1 MHVYEQYLVLFLLWP
16 LVVLAQRPCDRQRVR
31 IETLPK
37 CPSYV
42 FEPVFRD
49 DFDGNSL
56 DTDKWEAVE
65 GVVRDPKHAIE
76 SQWYSPYNIEL
87 KDGFLYLIA
96 KREQPKRRTYSIWL
110 QSRVQ
115 DFAEPFEYTSAE
127 IDSKAKFGYGKYEIR
142 CKLPKGQGF
151 FPAFWTFGGPEWN
164 EIDIFEFW
172 NEKNFTG
179 KVNDGLL
186 SRKHKMNVHFDYDGD
201 GASNNC
207 PTKYKGPDFSE
218 DFHVFTLIWTP
229 YRLEWYLDGE
239 LKRASNLYQKGRRSV
254 LDCKDLKQ
262 GKKYKKNQIFPIREM
277 RIIANLAIQSGKN
290 APDES
295 TPFPSALVIDY
306 ISYEAMIDKA
316 TRKVIPLPK
325 SKDYRK

>member
-1 MHVYEQYLVLFLLWP
+1 MSFSKKYLYFFLLLP
-16 LVVLAQRPCDRQRVR
+16 LLSLAQRPCDRQR
-31 IETLPK
+31 ITLYSLPK

-42 FEPVFRD
+42 FEPAFRD
-49 DFDGNSL
+49 DFEGASL
-56 DTDKWEAVE
+56 DLTKWKAVE
-65 GVVRDPKHAIE
+65 GVVRDPYHSIE
-76 SQWYSPYNIEL
+76 SQWYSSHNIEL
-87 KDGFLYLIA
+87 KNGYLYLIA
-96 KREQPKRRTYSIWL
+96 KREQPNRQTYSIWL
-110 QSRVQ
+110 QGRMQKFSQ
-115 DFAEPFEYTSAE
+115 SFEYTSAE
-127 IDSKAKFGYGKYEIR
+127 IHSKAKFGYGKYEIR

-151 FPAFWTFGGPEWN
+151 FPAFWTFGNPNWN

-179 KVNDGLL
+179 KVKDGLL

-239 LKRASNLYQKGRRSV
+239 LKRASNLYQKGRRSA

-262 GKKYKKNQIFPIREM
+262 GKKYKRNKIFPIHQM

-290 APDES
+290 APNES

-306 ISYEAMIDKA
+306 ISYEAMVDKT
-316 TRKVIPLPK
+316 TRKVVPMLQP
-325 SKDYRK
+325 